1 MMTGL
6 QRALKNKDYGVRS
19 WSGLIGLLFMVFLSA
34 TPLQAQQQSS
44 TDDLRNEIKTLTQTV
59 KEMQKDLQEIKA
71 LLQSGKPAPPSQN
84 LVLDLSNNPSRGE
97 ATAKLT
103 LVEFSDFQCP
113 FCGRHVRDTAP
124 QLDKEYVSTGKLRHV
139 FMDLP
144 LESIHSVA
152 FKAAEGAKCAGEQGK
167 YWEMHDRLFGNQNK
181 LQQLTPH
188 AEAIGLDVQKF
199 DICMNSGRQAAAIRQ
214 DMAEAQKAGVT
225 GTPTFFLAYTDPT
238 SSKIKTVRR
247 LTGAQP
253 FAAFKAEI
261 DKLLAEESAAPTQNG
276 EQK

>member
-1 MMTGL
+1 MTGL
-6 QRALKNKDYGVRS
+6 QRPWKNKLYGVRS
-19 WSGLIGLLFMVFLSA
+19 WSGLIGLLFILLLSA

-44 TDDLRNEIKTLTQTV
+44 TDDLRNEIKTLTQSV

-84 LVLDLSNNPSRGE
+84 LVLDLSNNPTRGE

-103 LVEFSDFQCP
+103 LIEFSDFQCP

>member
-1 MMTGL
+1 MTGL
-6 QRALKNKDYGVRS
+6 RRALNNKNRGVSS
-19 WSGLIGLLFMVFLSA
+19 WSALTGLLFIVVLSA
-34 TPLQAQQQSS
+34 TPLRAQQQSS

-59 KEMQKDLQEIKA
+59 KAMQKDLQEIKA

-84 LVLDLSNNPSRGE
+84 VVLDLSNNPSRGE

-144 LESIHSVA
+144 LESIHPIA

-167 YWEMHDRLFGNQNK
+167 YWEMHDRLFGNQNRIE
-181 LQQLTPH
+181 QLTPQ
-188 AEAIGLDVQKF
+188 AEAIGLDVHKF
-199 DICMNSGRQAAAIRQ
+199 EECMNSGRQAAAIRQ
-214 DMAEAQKAGVT
+214 DIAEAQKAGVT

-238 SSKIKTVRR
+238 SSKVKTVRR

-253 FAAFKAEI
+253 FAAFKVEI